1 MTNWLRKYKEGGK
14 AKPLTQQQR
23 ASIQQ
28 DQYNQFQKPDLGL
41 PPLDPNWVAL
51 MQNRPDDAHITSAGP
66 RRSAGSKAMAVV
78 RNPMTAASYKL
89 QGKELPD
96 YFDKGERN
104 AYDHALD
111 VVNPMTYLDAAGRTA
126 SLKHFRD
133 EGFSPDAIAKTLL
146 DAGMIYGVA
155 NEFELGT
162 KSIANP
168 LGNKSVYNSVEAA
181 KLKPM
186 LAEMKA
192 TGQTSLSNTW
202 KRSSPEWK
210 AYDEQLTKVW
220 DNVPREPIK
229 VPTVG
234 FKKTKSFRVPNE
246 SGEYVGTVGTEKPFA
261 PLVNEPSLNIR
272 NSPEMDNMINNVGNK
287 VRQVRATN
295 KFGSYMD
302 QDYIPSFIPYDLQT
316 IEHVSRVIPGITY
329 GQDKLEQSTP
339 QPVNQPYTP
348 YQQPVYNNSPII
360 ETKEKLKKF
369 TNKQKLKEQPV
380 QDTISNTPP
389 QRTKNTTVQW
399 FHSRNGEKPVFDS
412 TRTYKHGGWLNKY

>member
-133 EGFSPDAIAKTLL
+133 EGFSPDAVAKTLL

-168 LGNKSVYNSVEAA
+168 LGNK
-181 KLKPM
+181 
-186 LAEMKA
+186 
-192 TGQTSLSNTW
+192 
-202 KRSSPEWK
+202 
-210 AYDEQLTKVW
+210 KVW
-220 DNVPREPIK
+220 GNVPREPIK

-234 FKKTKSFRVPNE
+234 FKKTGSVRVPKNE
-246 SGEYVGTVGTEKPFA
+246 PQASDFDIDGAASPRYVGSADVNGNFTPYM
-261 PLVNEPSLNIR
+261 NEPINVK
-272 NSPEMDNMINNVGNK
+272 NSPEMQAKINEVSTEYK
-287 VRQVRATN
+287 AARARNT
-295 KFGSYMD
+295 KSSYD
-302 QDYIPSFIPYDLQT
+302 TKDRYKDLVFKNPFVSYDLQT
-316 IEHVSRVIPGITY
+316 IEHTNRVIPGITY
-329 GQDKLEQSTP
+329 GQDKREQSIP
-339 QPVNQPYTP
+339 QPVNQHYTP

-380 QDTISNTPP
+380 QDTISNIPP
-389 QRTKNTTVQW
+389 QRTKNTIVQW